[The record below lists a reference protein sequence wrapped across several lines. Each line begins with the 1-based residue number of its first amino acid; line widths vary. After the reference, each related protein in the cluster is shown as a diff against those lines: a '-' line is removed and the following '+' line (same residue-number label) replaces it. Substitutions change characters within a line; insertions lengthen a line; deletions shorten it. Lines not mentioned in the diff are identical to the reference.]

1 MKLVLRHTITLFLCL
16 FTQLSAENFEAHFAK
31 QTGLFLDSLD
41 ATQSKQC
48 LLANDDPLRW
58 KMQYTGGKRAG
69 LEISKLNDKQRTLFE
84 STIKL
89 VLSNEGWEM
98 ANKVAKQDGEIGLGK
113 YFVACFGDPRKKE
126 GFAFRLAEHHLTIV
140 NFSVAEGTLN
150 EFGPILLG
158 ANPPELWKKDE
169 EALLKLWQTIN
180 DPAVL
185 VKNKKAI
192 ASKAMAEDQG
202 VDFSELNPKAQA
214 QLAQTWKQRLSIFTP
229 AMRQKIETLHNSRG
243 GLKKSRIAF
252 YNEPPT
258 KRCTDGG
265 KWDFKCG
272 LPGMVWDY
280 EGSRGHIH
288 LSLWIKP
295 N

>member
-1 MKLVLRHTITLFLCL
+1 MKPILRHVIALSLCL
-16 FTQLSAENFEAHFAK
+16 FTQLSAENFEARFAK

-41 ATQSKQC
+41 PAQSTQC

-69 LEISKLNDKQRTLFE
+69 IEISKLNDKQRAFFE
-84 STIKL
+84 TTIKL

-98 ANKVAKQDGEIGLGK
+98 ANKVAKQDGDSGLGK

-126 GFAFRLAEHHLTIV
+126 DFAFRLAEHHLTIV
-140 NFSVAEGTLN
+140 NFSVAKGELN

-169 EALLKLWQTIN
+169 DALLKLWQRIN

-185 VKNKKAI
+185 IKNSKAI
-192 ASKAMAEDQG
+192 ASQAM
-202 VDFSELNPKAQA
+202 PKAQGTAFNKLNPAA
-214 QLAQTWKQRLSIFTP
+214 QAELAKVWDQRLSIFTP
-229 AMRQKIETLHNSRG
+229 EIRQKIEKLHTSRG
-243 GLKKSRIAF
+243 GLKKSRVAF
-252 YNEPPT
+252 YNEPPL
-258 KRCTDGG
+258 KRCIDGG

-288 LSLWIKP
+288 FSLWIKP